1 MPRLRYIMIDR
12 NGYDSILLIGFGGP
26 TSGCCKKY
34 ATCPGEAYCFVEGII
49 GTAEVNAERVQA
61 VTSHYLAL
69 GGFSPFNE
77 LTFKQAD
84 ALEVALKARGV
95 DVPIYVGMRN
105 WRPYLREVI
114 AEMCEIGHQRVLGV
128 ILSAY
133 QSSSSWERYQ
143 NDVKAA
149 IDAVDGWS
157 PAIRYLDAW
166 HTRPGFVNAI
176 ASRVREACADIEAR
190 RFDRASL
197 IFTAHA
203 LPQPAAK
210 RSPYTKQFRQTAS
223 AVAAQLGKDFDIAY
237 QSAPDN
243 PTVPWTTPDIND
255 LIRTKKEAGFRD
267 VIVSPIGFLCCHV
280 EVLYD
285 LGVEAKATAEACDI
299 DFVCTETVGD
309 HPEFIGMLTECICE
323 RFQGVRKNG

>member
-1 MPRLRYIMIDR
+1 MINQ

-26 TSGCCKKY
+26 TPGCCKKHD
-34 ATCPGEAYCFVEGII
+34 TCPGEAYCFVEGII
-49 GTAEVNAERVQA
+49 GAAEVNAERVQSVA
-61 VTSHYLAL
+61 SHYVAL

-77 LTFKQAD
+77 LTFQQAD
-84 ALEVALKARGV
+84 ALEVALKGRGV

-105 WRPYLREVI
+105 WKPYLREVI
-114 AEMCEIGHQRVLGV
+114 ADMQNNGHQQTLGV

-149 IDAVDGWS
+149 VDASGGDA

-166 HTRPGFVNAI
+166 YMRPGFVNAL
-176 ASRVREACADIEAR
+176 ADRVREAYVDMDAV
-190 RFDRASL
+190 RFDEAAL

-255 LIRTKKEAGFRD
+255 LIRIKKEEGFRD

-285 LGVEAKATAEACDI
+285 LGVEARATAEACDI
-299 DFVCTETVGD
+299 GFVCTQTVGD
-309 HPEFIGMLTECICE
+309 HPEFIGMLAECIYE
-323 RFQGVRKNG
+323 SFQGG

>member
-1 MPRLRYIMIDR
+1 MIDQ

-26 TSGCCKKY
+26 TPGCCKKHD
-34 ATCPGEAYCFVEGII
+34 TCPGEAYCFVEGII
-49 GTAEVNAERVQA
+49 GAAEVNAERVQSVA
-61 VTSHYLAL
+61 SHYVAL

-84 ALEVALKARGV
+84 ALETTLKARGV

-114 AEMCEIGHQRVLGV
+114 AEMCDNGHQQTLGI

-149 IDAVDGWS
+149 IDASGGET
-157 PAIRYLDAW
+157 PAIHYLDAW
-166 HTRPGFVNAI
+166 HSHPGFVNAL
-176 ASRVREACADIEAR
+176 ADRVREAYADMDAA
-190 RFDRASL
+190 RFDEAAL

-203 LPQPAAK
+203 LPQSAAR

-223 AVAAQLGKDFDIAY
+223 AVAAQLGKEFDIAY

-255 LIRTKKEAGFRD
+255 LIRIKKEAGFRD

-285 LGVEAKATAEACDI
+285 LGVEAKATAAACDI
-299 DFVCTETVGD
+299 GFVCTQTVGD
-309 HPEFIGMLTECICE
+309 HPEFIGMLAECVCE
-323 RFQGVRKNG
+323 RFEGV